1 MQHSIILRR
10 MMVLLLMA
18 IFLTVSLTSLFFGVI
33 SREILT
39 RIKVDEMRPQAEAIA
54 DLAYGRILAV
64 DPYFDSL
71 MQSAVQL
78 FSSYIFVYDSL
89 TGTIR
94 HTTLGE
100 NTGLNETAIN
110 NQIISESPPL
120 LSGSATS
127 LWFTTRSG
135 ASNGSLLFIGVPFHA
150 FVNGMERPVG
160 AVFFVRPMQE
170 LNASL
175 GSMYF
180 ALILSALFVVI
191 LMLFPAYFGTYR
203 IIWPLKRTRDV
214 AIAMAAGDFSQRA
227 DATQKGEIGELASS
241 INNLAADLSA
251 LISALT
257 LERNRLKQVLDG
269 ISEGIVAVDPEG
281 RITLINQAMLCLSR
295 YDNLKA
301 ANSAKEPADPD
312 DLPIGTG
319 LGELF
324 RTVVQR
330 NELRFRLLD
339 LGDRLISVTITPLEG
354 DQGQIAGAVGLFRDV
369 TESERLEQTRRDYV
383 ANVSH
388 ELRSPLTAMRAL
400 IEPLR
405 DGLVQKE
412 SDRDRYY
419 EIMLRETLRLS
430 RLIEDML
437 ELSRLQGGKIS
448 FKPVAFEIGAIMN
461 DLLVQYERRARESGI
476 TLSVDST
483 CQSGCPAVVADPDRI
498 EQVLVILI
506 DNAFKFTEAGGSIR
520 LGCDW
525 SLEQVLVHVADTGCG
540 IAPED
545 LDHVFDRFYKADKAH
560 NQPGTGLGLSIAR
573 EILTLAGERISVES
587 TPSKGTIFTFTL
599 RRLKPGPSP
608 EKDPTI

>member
-10 MMVLLLMA
+10 MMALLLVA
-18 IFLTVSLTSLFFGVI
+18 IFLTVSLTSLFFGII

-39 RIKVDEMRPQAEAIA
+39 RIKVGEMQPQAEAIA
-54 DLAYGRILAV
+54 DLAYGRFLAV

-78 FSSYIFVYDSL
+78 FNSYIFVYDSF

-94 HTTLGE
+94 HTSLSDSP
-100 NTGLNETAIN
+100 NLSETEIN
-110 NQIISESPPL
+110 SQIVRESAPL
-120 LSGSATS
+120 LNGEASS

-135 ASNGSLLFIGVPFHA
+135 VANGSLLYIGVPFHA
-150 FVNGMERPVG
+150 SINGVNRPVG
-160 AVFFVRPMQE
+160 AVFFVRRMEE

-175 GSMYF
+175 RSMYV
-180 ALILSALFVVI
+180 ALMLSALAVVFF
-191 LMLFPAYFGTYR
+191 MAVPAYIGAYR
-203 IIWPLKRTRDV
+203 MIWPLKRTRDV

-227 DATQKGEIGELASS
+227 DTTQKGEIGELASS
-241 INNLAADLSA
+241 INNLAADLSS

-269 ISEGIVAVDPEG
+269 ISEGIVAVGPDG
-281 RITLINQAMLCLSR
+281 RITLINHAMLSLSR

-301 ANSAKEPADPD
+301 QDAPEAPAEPN

-324 RTVVQR
+324 LTVIQR
-330 NELRFRLLD
+330 NEPRFRLLD
-339 LGDRLISVTITPLEG
+339 LGDRMISVAISPLE
-354 DQGQIAGAVGLFRDV
+354 DDRGQIAGAVALFRDV
-369 TESERLEQTRRDYV
+369 TESERLEQTRKDYV

-405 DGLVQKE
+405 DGMVQQE
-412 SDRDRYY
+412 SDRTRYY
-419 EIMLRETLRLS
+419 DILLRETLRLS

-437 ELSRLQGGKIS
+437 ELSRLQGGKI
-448 FKPVAFEIGAIMN
+448 AFSPAPFELWPMMN
-461 DLLVQYERRARESGI
+461 DLVVQYERRARDSGVS
-476 TLSVDST
+476 LHVASS
-483 CQSGCPAVVADPDRI
+483 CGSECPAVVADPDRI
-498 EQVLVILI
+498 EQVLVILL
-506 DNAFKFTEAGGSIR
+506 DNAFKFTEPGGSITMTC
-520 LGCDW
+520 GW
-525 SLEQVLVHVADTGCG
+525 TAEQVLVQVRDTGCG

-545 LDHVFDRFYKADKAH
+545 IDHVFDRFYKADKAH

-573 EILTLAGERISVES
+573 EILSLAGERISAES
-587 TPSKGTIFTFTL
+587 APGEGTTFTFTL
-599 RRLKPGPSP
+599 RR
-608 EKDPTI
+608 EKTEAQTSA